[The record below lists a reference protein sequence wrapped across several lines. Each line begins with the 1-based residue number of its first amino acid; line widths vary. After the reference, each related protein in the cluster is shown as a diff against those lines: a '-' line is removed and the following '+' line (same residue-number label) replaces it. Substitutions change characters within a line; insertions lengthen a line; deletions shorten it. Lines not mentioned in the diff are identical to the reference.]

1 MAKARLP
8 QSKAEVSGSAIKD
21 PGRFKDRKA
30 PQSLRPVGEPY
41 AAMTEAQ
48 RTCWAELK
56 YELPW
61 LTSSD
66 RVLLQ
71 MVCIL
76 TARMRSGEE
85 FGVQA
90 MQALSSMLSKLGAT
104 PADKTKVSY
113 DPGSEEDPADEFFG
127 KPH

>member
-1 MAKARLP
+1 MPKPRLP
-8 QSKAEVSGSAIKD
+8 QSKAEVSGATLKD
-21 PGRFKDRKA
+21 PGRFKDRKT
-30 PQSLRPVGEPY
+30 PPGSRPVGNPY
-41 AAMTEAQ
+41 AAMTEPQ
-48 RTCWAELK
+48 RNCWEELK
-56 YELPW
+56 YEMPW

-66 RVLLQ
+66 RVLLE

-104 PADKTKVSY
+104 PADKTKITY
-113 DPGSEEDPADEFFG
+113 DPGEEADPADEFFSR
-127 KPH
+127 PH